1 MFNSSIPTK
10 VSKIVNEI
18 VNSWKCKKV
27 YIACSNDFALER
39 AIANTCNKSL
49 ISCGID
55 KQSKTLG
62 KYFSGEKIN
71 ISVKSDCLEECNF
84 IVENATTVEEM
95 LAALM
100 LSNIIVPY
108 VLGDNLYCKRMV
120 RGYKEQYKR
129 LFDDMCKKL
138 ENIKGK
144 IEKFEEKTVSEVI
157 DVVGN
162 NGMVLFIPY
171 MSVSN
176 KDNYMFELED
186 TEGKMQDEVT
196 EELITKILKLNN
208 FCVIT
213 DREVELLNGYES
225 GIIDA
230 SNTLYVYSKS
240 DVNRFV
246 GKESKRTSAKP
257 IVRLGKDEQVTDN
270 ISIERITL
278 DQFNEI
284 RALYLSTA
292 VTSAGTPSAAYG
304 IFSDNKLFGVFGFAD
319 SFMLS
324 GSEKLEKPT
333 IYLLTDFAISPTCEK
348 NLSKL
353 VLCCILSKE
362 AKMLAE
368 KVLGKRVNSITINAF
383 SRNPVSMK
391 YRGLFELYGRRELEK
406 DENGKVKKYNLS
418 YGTKMG
424 QWTLKEG
431 YELWR
436 RKLSK

>member
-1 MFNSSIPTK
+1 M
-10 VSKIVNEI
+10 
-18 VNSWKCKKV
+18 
-27 YIACSNDFALER
+27 
-39 AIANTCNKSL
+39 
-49 ISCGID
+49 
-55 KQSKTLG
+55 
-62 KYFSGEKIN
+62 
-71 ISVKSDCLEECNF
+71 
-84 IVENATTVEEM
+84 EEM

-100 LSNIIVPY
+100 LSNIIIPY

-129 LFDDMCKKL
+129 LFDDMYKKL
-138 ENIKGK
+138 ESIKGK
-144 IEKFEEKTVSEVI
+144 IKKFEERTVSEVI
-157 DVVGN
+157 DIVGN
-162 NGMVLFIPY
+162 DGMVLFVPY
-171 MSVSN
+171 MSVSS
-176 KDNYMFELED
+176 KDNCMFELED
-186 TEGKMQDEVT
+186 TEGKEQDVVT
-196 EELITKILKLNN
+196 EELITKALKLKN
-208 FCVIT
+208 FCIIT
-213 DREVELLNGYES
+213 DREIELLSEYES

-246 GKESKRTSAKP
+246 GKESKRTAAEP
-257 IVRLGKDEQVTDN
+257 IIRLGKDEQVTDN

-304 IFSDNKLFGVFGFAD
+304 VFSDNKLFGVFGFAD

-353 VLCCILSKE
+353 VLCCVLSKE

-368 KVLGKRVNSITINAF
+368 KVLGKRVNSITTNAF